1 MSNRYGGVIVAVG
14 EALAA
19 IGKVLHGIWYTL
31 ESWTIIPIAEILM
44 RLWYRLDPRVY
55 YERLRIRSITAGKV
69 DKKSQKYAV
78 LVVYTNSPL
87 ASFTANV
94 IDALGRSPINLVIV
108 ANGSITPFLR
118 AQLLETCYVLV
129 ERANVGRDF
138 GAYKDAINILMR
150 SEKDID
156 RLILMNDSMFFF
168 QRGLGRLIADLDGE
182 SEFIGLTE
190 VFEYH
195 YHVQSFLLS
204 FGFHAVRSRAF
215 LNFWKRYKPL
225 GTRRWSIHKGE
236 VNLTRRMT
244 KAGFRPHILFQAAQL
259 IPHLRPRPVREVL
272 ESVRL
277 LPSYCRP
284 ILYREF
290 DKFIG
295 AEGLS
300 IADFEAI
307 SQGVRPIGPGN
318 RPAGLQS
325 IHGQLETMDR
335 WNFEIFGNRLIGVIA
350 KRNQVHVGGFLFMKY
365 LGLPLIKRDVFYRG
379 VYSLEEVYRILSDFN
394 EPLRDEVMADLRRA
408 GTSMHFKGLR
418 RILHSH
424 GSI

>member
-1 MSNRYGGVIVAVG
+1 MAIGDIF
-14 EALAA
+14 AA
-19 IGKVLHGIWYTL
+19 IGKAIHRAWYTL
-31 ESWTIIPIAEILM
+31 ESWTIIPLAETLM

-55 YERLRIRSITAGKV
+55 SERLRVRSITAGKAN
-69 DKKSQKYAV
+69 KKSQKYAV
-78 LVVYTNSPL
+78 LVIYTNSPL

-94 IDALGRSPINLVIV
+94 IDAIERSPINLVII
-108 ANGSITPFLR
+108 ANGSIAPLLR
-118 AQLLETCYVLV
+118 AQLLEACYMLI

-138 GAYKDAINILMR
+138 GAYKDAVNILTR
-150 SEKDID
+150 SEKDVD

-168 QRGLGRLIADLDGE
+168 ERGLGKLIADLDGE
-182 SEFIGLTE
+182 GEFIGLTE

-215 LNFWKRYKPL
+215 RKFWKNYKPI

-236 VNLTRRMT
+236 VSLTRHMT

-259 IPHLRPRPVREVL
+259 IPYLRPRPVREVL

-284 ILYREF
+284 LLYREF

-295 AEGLS
+295 TSGFS
-300 IADFEAI
+300 ITDFEAI
-307 SQGVRPIGPGN
+307 SQGIRPVGSGA
-318 RPAGLQS
+318 RPAVLPAIS
-325 IHGQLETMDR
+325 GQIDTMDR
-335 WNFEIFGNRLIGVIA
+335 WNFEIFGNRLIGLIA

-365 LGLPLIKRDVFYRG
+365 LGLPAIKRDIFYRG

>member
-1 MSNRYGGVIVAVG
+1 MSNPQEVMPTIASIFAAFGSAIYGA
-14 EALAA
+14 
-19 IGKVLHGIWYTL
+19 WYTI
-31 ESWTIIPIAEILM
+31 ESWTIIPVVELLM
-44 RLWYRLDPRVY
+44 RLWYRLNPRVY
-55 YERLRIRSITAGKV
+55 SERLRVRSVTAGKV

-78 LVVYTNSPL
+78 LVIYTNSPL
-87 ASFTANV
+87 ASFTASV
-94 IDALGRSPINLVIV
+94 IDAIARSPINLVVV
-108 ANGSITPFLR
+108 ANGTITPLLR
-118 AQLLETCYVLV
+118 AQLLETCYVLI
-129 ERANVGRDF
+129 ERANVGRDL
-138 GAYKDAINILMR
+138 GAYKDAVNILLR
-150 SEKDID
+150 SEKDVD

-168 QRGLGRLIADLDGE
+168 QRGLGKLIADLDGE
-182 SEFIGLTE
+182 GEFIGLTE

-215 LNFWKRYKPL
+215 CRFWKRYRPI

-236 VNLTRRMT
+236 VNLTRQMT

-259 IPHLRPRPVREVL
+259 IPHLRPRPIREVL

-284 ILYREF
+284 ALYREF

-295 AEGLS
+295 AGGFS
-300 IADFEAI
+300 VTDFEAI
-307 SQGVRPIGPGN
+307 SQGVRPVGPG
-318 RPAGLQS
+318 RSPAGLPAIS
-325 IHGQLETMDR
+325 GQLDTMDR
-335 WNFEIFGNRLIGVIA
+335 WNFEIFGNRLISLIA
-350 KRNQVHVGGFLFMKY
+350 KRNQAHVGGFLFMKY
-365 LGLPLIKRDVFYRG
+365 LGLPAIKRDIFYRG

-394 EPLRDEVMADLRRA
+394 EPLRDDVMADLRRA

-418 RILHSH
+418 RILHNH

>member
-1 MSNRYGGVIVAVG
+1 MSNLNGGVLTTIG
-14 EALAA
+14 DGFAA
-19 IGKVLHGIWYTL
+19 MGRALHGAWYTL
-31 ESWTIIPIAEILM
+31 ESWTIIPLAEFLM

-55 YERLRIRSITAGKV
+55 SERMRLRSITAGKL

-78 LVVYTNSPL
+78 LVIYTNSPL
-87 ASFTANV
+87 ASFTANL
-94 IDALGRSPINLVIV
+94 IDAIGRSPINLVIV
-108 ANGSITPFLR
+108 ANGSITPLLR
-118 AQLLETCYVLV
+118 AQLLESCYVLI
-129 ERANVGRDF
+129 ERANIGRDF
-138 GAYKDAINILMR
+138 GAYKDAVSVLMR

-168 QRGLGRLIADLDGE
+168 QRGLGKLIADLDGE
-182 SEFIGLTE
+182 AEFIGLTE

-215 LNFWKRYKPL
+215 AKFWKQYRPI
-225 GTRRWSIHKGE
+225 GTRRWSIHRGE
-236 VNLTRRMT
+236 VGLTRHMT

-284 ILYREF
+284 ALYREF
-290 DKFIG
+290 NKFIG
-295 AEGLS
+295 TEGFS
-300 IADFEAI
+300 VADFEAI
-307 SQGVRPIGPGN
+307 SQGVRPLTPGA
-318 RPAGLQS
+318 RPGGLPAIS
-325 IHGQLETMDR
+325 GQLETMDR
-335 WNFEIFGNRLIGVIA
+335 WNFEIFGNRLIGLIA

-365 LGLPLIKRDVFYRG
+365 LGLPAIKRDVFYRG

>member
-1 MSNRYGGVIVAVG
+1 MGTRGNVVM
-14 EALAA
+14 AA
-19 IGKVLHGIWYTL
+19 IGDTLASIGKALYGAWYTL
-31 ESWTIIPIAEILM
+31 ESWTIIPLAEILM

-55 YERLRIRSITAGKV
+55 SERLRVRSVTAGKA

-78 LVVYTNSPL
+78 LVIYTNSPL
-87 ASFTANV
+87 ASFTANM
-94 IDALGRSPINLVIV
+94 INAIGRSDINLVVV
-108 ANGSITPFLR
+108 ANGPITPLLR
-118 AQLLETCYVLV
+118 AQLLDACYVLI
-129 ERANVGRDF
+129 ERSNVGRDF
-138 GAYKDAINILMR
+138 GAYKDAANILMR
-150 SEKDID
+150 SEKDVD

-168 QRGLGRLIADLDGE
+168 ERGLGKLIADLDGE
-182 SEFIGLTE
+182 DEFIGLTE

-215 LNFWKRYKPL
+215 RKFWKSYKPI

-236 VNLTRRMT
+236 VSLTRHMT

-259 IPHLRPRPVREVL
+259 IPHLRPRPVRDVL

-284 ILYREF
+284 LLYREF
-290 DKFIG
+290 DTFIG
-295 AEGLS
+295 AEGFS
-300 IADFEAI
+300 ATDFEAI
-307 SQGVRPIGPGN
+307 SQGVRPIGPSN
-318 RPAGLQS
+318 RPAGLPG

-335 WNFEIFGNRLIGVIA
+335 WNFEIFGNRLISLIA

-365 LGLPLIKRDVFYRG
+365 LGLPAIKRDIFYRS